1 MFHGYMLNY
10 KRVKSK
16 TALGCWVGDADF
28 VPAAS
33 GTWFWGRYTNSSNS
47 FPRPSHLSTA
57 TAQAQEVSV
66 PFFIATY
73 RDLPQVKPI
82 AEKGQSG
89 EVEFQAAS
97 DGDYFFHVGRP
108 GSVVTHISGMIL
120 DLFRRICRMGA
131 GNRQT
136 CMNYWLTY
144 TRLVAGQGNR
154 RAKVR
159 YMSYATY
166 SWWSKWFIHDVLS
179 YCFSTCCLKKCGHV
193 G

>member
-1 MFHGYMLNY
+1 M
-10 KRVKSK
+10 
-16 TALGCWVGDADF
+16 
-28 VPAAS
+28 
-33 GTWFWGRYTNSSNS
+33 
-47 FPRPSHLSTA
+47 
-57 TAQAQEVSV
+57 SV

-144 TRLVAGQGNR
+144 TRLVAGQG
-154 RAKVR
+154 KQESQSQV
-159 YMSYATY
+159 Y
-166 SWWSKWFIHDVLS
+166 VL
-179 YCFSTCCLKKCGHV
+179 CNLFLV
-193 G
+193 E